1 VRLFV
6 AVWPPEDVV
15 AALRAMDR
23 PSADVRWCP
32 EEQWHVTLR
41 FLGSVDEGSVPAL
54 VDALSTVEVAAPK
67 VTIGPK
73 TKHLGPGVLMLPV
86 RGLDDLAHEVMDAT
100 EDLVPDTEHRAFR
113 GHLTVARAHHKGQIP
128 RSLEGAG
135 FDASWTASAFA
146 LVRSHTKPTGSVY
159 ENVAT
164 FPLST

>member
-41 FLGSVDEGSVPAL
+41 FLGSVEDPAPI
-54 VDALSTVEVAAPK
+54 VGALSTVEVPAPK
-67 VTIGPK
+67 VAVGPA

-86 RGLDDLAHEVMDAT
+86 KGLDDLAHAVMDAT
-100 EDLVPDTEHRAFR
+100 VDLVPDTEHRPFR
-113 GHLTVARAHHKGQIP
+113 GHLTIARAHHKGQIP
-128 RSLEGAG
+128 RSLEGIELG
-135 FDASWTASAFA
+135 ASWTAPGFS
-146 LVRSHTKPTGSVY
+146 LVWSHTKPTGAVY
-159 ENVAT
+159 EDIAT
-164 FPLST
+164 FPLDA